1 MSLNLKQSR
10 LALAGRESKI
20 KLMANIA
27 DAEISEAKGGQ
38 DVFLYFFSGLAGFA
52 LILLASKGLVQFFLN
67 YRRKIP
73 LN

>member
-1 MSLNLKQSR
+1 
-10 LALAGRESKI
+10 
-20 KLMANIA
+20 MANIA

-38 DVFLYFFSGLAGFA
+38 DNFLYFSSGLAGFA